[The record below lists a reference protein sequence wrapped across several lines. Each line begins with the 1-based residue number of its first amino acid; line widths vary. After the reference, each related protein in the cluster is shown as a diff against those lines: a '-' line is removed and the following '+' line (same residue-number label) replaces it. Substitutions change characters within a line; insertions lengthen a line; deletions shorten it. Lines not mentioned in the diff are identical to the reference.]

1 MADEPSPEEIKRV
14 LKARAQALAKP
25 LEKTTV
31 PAEVLELL
39 VFSVSGE
46 RYGIKT
52 EYVREVVRTQQLT
65 PVPCTPPFIAGIAN
79 YRGLVLAVLDLR
91 RLFDLSGDGMPES
104 NRVVVV
110 EGGGKTFG
118 IMTEATA
125 EIIKVGTHELVSP
138 PATLTRERQTFIQG
152 VTDKMIAVMD
162 IDAIGHDPRIV
173 INEEV
178 S

>member
-1 MADEPSPEEIKRV
+1 MADGPPPEEIKRV

-25 LEKTTV
+25 LEKTAGPTE
-31 PAEVLELL
+31 ALELL
-39 VFSVSGE
+39 VCSVSGE

-52 EYVREVVRTQQLT
+52 EYVREVVRTQQMT

-91 RLFDLSGDGMPES
+91 RLFDLPGDGMPERS
-104 NRVVVV
+104 RIVVV

-118 IMTEATA
+118 IMTDAIA
-125 EIIKVGTHELVSP
+125 EVIKVGMHELARP
-138 PATLTRERQTFIQG
+138 PATLARERQAFIQG

-162 IDAIGHDPRIV
+162 IDAIAQDPRV
-173 INEEV
+173 VVNEEV